1 MTLRT
6 KDVDLNKL
14 NDIFKTLTDM
24 FYVLGLNI
32 TYITLNDEDKALY
45 NEYIQ
50 SKANKDFATSD
61 IIRAKLIEKKIL

>member
-1 MTLRT
+1 MLLRSREI
-6 KDVDLNKL
+6 DLNRL

-32 TYITLNDEDKALY
+32 SYVVLNDEDKALY
-45 NEYIQ
+45 NEYIT

-61 IIRAKLIEKKIL
+61 LIRTKLIEKKIL